1 MHFPENIQF
10 HWIKSQFGNMALSS
24 KESSLFQEEDKVQKF
39 DSQSNKFFHHKRLT
53 GIKLNIAMEQDMI
66 VEQKAPSS
74 A

>member
-39 DSQSNKFFHHKRLT
+39 DSHQTNFSIINAWQA
-53 GIKLNIAMEQDMI
+53 LN
-66 VEQKAPSS
+66 
-74 A
+74 